1 MDINISHLISAD
13 IETNK
18 CFIKHCLVV
27 KPGPKGEDLNC
38 KVLFVMVRHLNILK
52 YFNFFR
58 NRISLDLNYSRL
70 AGTSLT
76 VITGMFQ
83 L

>member
-1 MDINISHLISAD
+1 MNTNEDNVVKQSGNDVKGCDLKRFVSTQYARISA
-13 IETNK
+13 IQ
-18 CFIKHCLVV
+18 
-27 KPGPKGEDLNC
+27 C
-38 KVLFVMVRHLNILK
+38 KYLEIF
-52 YFNFFR
+52 FFR

>member
-1 MDINISHLISAD
+1 M
-13 IETNK
+13 ETK
-18 CFIKHCLVV
+18 LYDETF
-27 KPGPKGEDLNC
+27 
-38 KVLFVMVRHLNILK
+38 K
-52 YFNFFR
+52 YLEIFFFR
-58 NRISLDLNYSRL
+58 NRISLDLNYSRS